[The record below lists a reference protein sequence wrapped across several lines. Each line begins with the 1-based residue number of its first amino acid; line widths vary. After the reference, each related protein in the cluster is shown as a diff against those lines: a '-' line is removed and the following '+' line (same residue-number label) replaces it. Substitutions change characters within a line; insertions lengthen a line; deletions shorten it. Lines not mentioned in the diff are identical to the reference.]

1 MSGRARTSRTLAAGV
16 ALAGMLVLV
25 IVNVVVPLAFG
36 AGNTLSFAEKPKVAE
51 AYSTSAHLTTR
62 LQTGRAQVKWCSEY
76 STSETGPWTPSGC
89 QNTETNGEKEF
100 ASDGEVDAFLGTTP
114 GERSGF
120 SMQHHLLPN
129 TTYYTRFTAE
139 NATEHTEVI
148 YSPGGAFTT
157 TGIAKPEVSPPN
169 FDSGSETRGGF
180 WVTAADPTSAIV
192 EAEIDT
198 NGANTAYQFEYA
210 PAESGHPPG
219 EASPSWVAPAPAGG
233 TVSVAEDFADH
244 EATLTG
250 LLPETYYCVRVKATN
265 LQGQTVEHRGGTHG
279 SVRGGGQ
286 GGCFTTFTEKPLV
299 NDIGVR
305 NVTGTSAHLSSSVLP
320 HHLET
325 QWWFEYATSST
336 GPWTRVPG
344 AEGVVTQAQ
353 AEALP
358 EFTAASVDGG
368 LANLSAGTTYYLREN
383 AENSAGQGQVCE
395 PEVPG
400 HVVVCEPASTE
411 TRLVSHF
418 KTFGS
423 PVVSTLAVHGIHGE
437 ALRVM
442 GGVAPETVPT
452 SAEQVITLEE
462 APTGGTFT
470 LGFGGETTQPL
481 AFDAPAEGA
490 GGVAEALQAL
500 PALKGQVQVGGAPGG
515 PYTVFFQGAS
525 GEKAQPAITAASALT
540 PTGQVK
546 VKVVL
551 QGGEAY
557 DVLYHFDYVSQKQF
571 EVPGA
576 EGGFAHAA
584 HTPDESAG
592 FGSTLQYV
600 GADLTSGLTPGETY
614 RFRIVAS
621 STAPGNP
628 VETGEEAALT
638 VPSPPPVTPSTPG
651 ACPNEALRTGASEH
665 LPDCRAYEQLTP
677 AAKGAAKEMAGYGGT
692 LAQGFEGVPLAEDG
706 NRFELAEQHLPWGGA
721 GGGGSPFVFTRE
733 AAGWSTTGVTAQ
745 PEAGVS
751 TYFPKLSSPDLG
763 EIAVEGTWNTGP
775 GHESPVVEYK
785 KGPVGGPYTLMA
797 SVPAAEAGKAGGANS
812 GVGLPFGWVAS
823 STDFS
828 KLVLQVGDHHLCGAV
843 GAPGGDY
850 LYEYAGGE
858 CRQVNVAGSGA
869 GKTIGSCG
877 ARVAAGTSADTFNSG
892 EFSLGG
898 KATAQA
904 HAVSQDGSRV
914 FFEAQ
919 PGKSCS
925 EQWHTYARI
934 DGGGGEARTVDLGP
948 YRFVAAD
955 SGGGR
960 VLLERPAGENP
971 GLYLY
976 TSESEHAV
984 FLPGSGVAV
993 PGAGGKPVVLMP
1005 SDDLS
1010 AVYIRRQT
1018 GGIGGELNI
1027 YRYDIAGRTVAFLTH
1042 VEVDNDHR
1050 HFEVSSDGRYLY
1062 FVALTVAGLPAGGL
1076 PTSGTDRGQTSQ
1088 VFRYDNA
1095 EALVECMSC
1104 ASGYDPAPQLSAL
1117 FTAGNA
1123 LSSTQSSEG
1132 DGERTA
1138 SDNGNYVFF
1147 DTPAALLPGDTDE
1160 QIAPEG
1166 NADGVHPSEFYSPS
1180 SDVYEWRRD
1189 GVDGCA
1195 VIQGCLSLITS
1206 GHGGFLNVLLGVD
1219 RTGENVFFATRESL
1233 LPSDKDTAGDIYDA
1247 RVNGGFAQP
1256 PVPVACAGDS
1266 CATPPAPPSD
1276 QTPASFTFHGA
1287 ESTLA
1292 AAPGVHV
1299 TPKPKPKPK
1308 PKPRRRCKRT
1318 RRHRCKTT
1326 RSARK
1331 GGRGR

>member
-1 MSGRARTSRTLAAGV
+1 MINKGASMSGRARTLKTLVAGV

-25 IVNVVVPLAFG
+25 LVTVVVPLAFG

-51 AYSTSAHLTTR
+51 AYSTRAHLTTL
-62 LQTGRAQVKWCSEY
+62 LQTGHAQVKWCSEY
-76 STSETGPWTPSGC
+76 STSKTGPWTPSGC
-89 QNTETNGEKEF
+89 EASETNGDKES
-100 ASDGEVDAFLGTTP
+100 ASGGEVDVFLGTQN
-114 GERSGF
+114 GERSSG
-120 SMQHHLLPN
+120 SSVQHHLLPN

-139 NATEHTEVI
+139 NATEQTEAI

-157 TGIAKPEVSPPN
+157 TGIAKPEVSQPKS
-169 FDSGSETRGGF
+169 DASSEYHGF
-180 WVTAADPTSAIV
+180 KVYPTGPTSAIV
-192 EAEIDT
+192 AAEIDS

-219 EASPSWVAPAPAGG
+219 EASPSWVAPASAGG
-233 TVSVAEDFADH
+233 TVSVAEDFVNR

-250 LLPETYYCVRVKATN
+250 LLPETYYCVRVTATN
-265 LQGQTVEHRGGTHG
+265 VQGRTVEHRGDYG
-279 SVRGGGQ
+279 REA
-286 GGCFTTFTEKPLV
+286 GCFTTFTEKPLV
-299 NDIGVR
+299 NSVSVR
-305 NVTGTSAHLSSSVLP
+305 NVTGTSAHLNSTVRP
-320 HHLET
+320 HRLET

-336 GPWTRVPG
+336 GPWIRVPG
-344 AEGVVTQAQ
+344 AEGVVTQVQ

-358 EFTAASVDGG
+358 ESNVAATSGG
-368 LANLSAGTTYYLREN
+368 LANLSAGTTYYVREN
-383 AENSAGQGQVCE
+383 AENSAGQGQVCVDE
-395 PEVPG
+395 AAG
-400 HVVVCEPASTE
+400 HIGCEPASIE
-411 TRLVSHF
+411 TLFVSHF

-442 GGVAPETVPT
+442 GGVSPETVPT
-452 SAEQVITLEE
+452 SAEQLITLEE

-500 PALKGQVQVGGAPGG
+500 PALKGQVQVSGANGG
-515 PYTVFFQGAS
+515 PYTVFFDGAS

-592 FGSTLQYV
+592 FGSTVQYV

-651 ACPNEALRTGASEH
+651 ACPNEALRTGPSEH

-677 AAKGAAKEMAGYGGT
+677 AAKGAAKEMLSYGGGT
-692 LAQGFEGVPLAEDG
+692 QGFEGVPLAEGG
-706 NRFELAEQHLPWGGA
+706 NALELAEQHLPWGGA

-751 TYFPKLSSPDLG
+751 TYYPKLTSPDLG
-763 EIAVEGTWNTGP
+763 EIAVEGTWGTGP
-775 GHESPVVEYK
+775 GHKSPVVEYK

-797 SVPAAEAGKAGGANS
+797 SVPAAEAGGAGEAN
-812 GVGLPFGWVAS
+812 GPIGLPFGWVAS

-858 CRQVNVAGSGA
+858 CRQVNIAGSGA

-877 ARVAAGTSADTFNSG
+877 ARVAAGSKAPFTNSG
-892 EFSLGG
+892 QELSLGG

-934 DGGGGEARTVDLGP
+934 DGGGGEAHTVDLGP

-955 SGGGR
+955 SSGAR

-993 PGAGGKPVVLMP
+993 PGPNSVAVVLMP

-1010 AVYIRRQT
+1010 AVYIQRNNGTQRGDQD
-1018 GGIGGELNI
+1018 I

-1042 VEVDNDHR
+1042 VYVDNAHR

-1062 FVALTVAGLPAGGL
+1062 FMATTVAGLPAGGL
-1076 PTSGTDRGQTSQ
+1076 ERGAQTSQ

-1117 FTAGNA
+1117 FTAPNA
-1123 LSSTQSSEG
+1123 LSLSQSTEG

-1160 QIAPEG
+1160 QIAPETTG
-1166 NADGVHPSEFYSPS
+1166 SVHASQFYSPS

-1195 VIQGCLSLITS
+1195 AIQGCLSLITS

-1233 LPSDKDTAGDIYDA
+1233 LPSDKDTASDIYDA

-1256 PVPVACAGDS
+1256 PVPVACAADA

-1276 QTPASFTFHGA
+1276 QTPASLTFHGA
-1287 ESTLA
+1287 ESTLVV
-1292 AAPGVHV
+1292 APGVHV

-1308 PKPRRRCKRT
+1308 PKRRCKRT

-1331 GGRGR
+1331 GGTGR

>member
-1 MSGRARTSRTLAAGV
+1 MSGRARTLKTLVAGL
-16 ALAGMLVLV
+16 ALAGTLVLV
-25 IVNVVVPLAFG
+25 LVNVVVPLAFG
-36 AGNTLSFAEKPKVAE
+36 AGNTLSFAKTPKVAE

-89 QNTETNGEKEF
+89 QNTETSGEKEF

-114 GERSGF
+114 GERASGLA
-120 SMQHHLLPN
+120 MQHHLLPN

-148 YSPGGAFTT
+148 YSPGGGAFTT

-169 FDSGSETRGGF
+169 LDASSEDRGGF
-180 WVTAADPTSAIV
+180 WVSAADPTSAIV
-192 EAEIDT
+192 EAEIDS

-233 TVSVAEDFADH
+233 TVSVAEDFANR

-299 NDIGVR
+299 TEVHVR

-358 EFTAASVDGG
+358 ELRPAFVDGG

-383 AENSAGQGQVCE
+383 AENSAGQGQVCADE
-395 PEVPG
+395 AAG
-400 HVVVCEPASTE
+400 HIGCEPASTSTQ
-411 TRLVSHF
+411 TRVVSHF

-442 GGVAPETVPT
+442 GGVAPETTPT

-470 LGFGGETTQPL
+470 LSFGGETTQPL
-481 AFDAPAEGA
+481 AFDAPAEGT
-490 GGVAEALQAL
+490 GGVATALEAL
-500 PALKGQVQVGGAPGG
+500 PVLKGQVQVSGAPGG
-515 PYTVFFQGAS
+515 PYTVFFDGAG

-557 DVLYHFDYVSQKQF
+557 NVRYHFDYVSQKQF

-592 FGSTLQYV
+592 FGSTVRYV

-706 NRFELAEQHLPWGGA
+706 SRFELAEQHLPWGGA

-733 AAGWSTTGVTAQ
+733 AAGWSTTGVTAE

-775 GHESPVVEYK
+775 GHESHVVEYK

-797 SVPAAEAGKAGGANS
+797 SVPAAEAGVAAGEAGEKVNGA
-812 GVGLPFGWVAS
+812 VGLPFGWVAS
-823 STDFS
+823 SADFS

-843 GAPGGDY
+843 GAPGGGY

-877 ARVAAGTSADTFNSG
+877 ARIAAVKS
-892 EFSLGG
+892 SLGDVPLG
-898 KATAQA
+898 GEATAQA
-904 HAVSQDGSRV
+904 HAVSNDGSRV

-934 DGGGGEARTVDLGP
+934 DGGGGEAHTVDLGP

-955 SGGGR
+955 SSGGR
-960 VLLERPAGENP
+960 VLLERPTGENP

-976 TSESEHAV
+976 TSESEHAA

-993 PGAGGKPVVLMP
+993 NGPNSEPVVLMP

-1010 AVYIRRQT
+1010 AVYVQREN
-1018 GGIGGELNI
+1018 GGQEADQDI
-1027 YRYDIAGRTVAFLTH
+1027 YRYDIADRTVTFLTH
-1042 VEVDNDHR
+1042 VEVGRSHR

-1062 FVALTVAGLPAGGL
+1062 FIATTVAGLPAGGL
-1076 PTSGTDRGQTSQ
+1076 EPETPGAGPTAQ

-1104 ASGYDPAPQLSAL
+1104 ASAYDPAPQLSAL
-1117 FTAGNA
+1117 FTDANP
-1123 LSSTQSSEG
+1123 LSSTQSSPG

-1166 NADGVHPSEFYSPS
+1166 VVTGVHVSPYYSPS

-1292 AAPGVHV
+1292 VAPGVHV
-1299 TPKPKPKPK
+1299 TPKPK